1 MSQRI
6 LTVDDS
12 DIAQEFLRASL
23 ADIGFDDVV
32 GICNPLEALGA
43 IKDGSLQADL
53 ILMDIMMPEM
63 DGIELCAHIR
73 SVDAWSD
80 VPIIMLTSRKE
91 VESLTQ
97 AFLAGAND
105 YLTKPFSRVELQ
117 ARMRSCLRLKSEL
130 DRRRVNE
137 DERRAN
143 APRGRVARTQLPA
156 LMGTQAAFQNSLLA
170 LSPSAQAELGLI
182 VLRIDPS
189 WDDEEVSATRL
200 GSRRGLV
207 AQRLGGVA
215 IEAREFLA
223 HWDEDL
229 FCHAMP
235 GASRET
241 LEQRARQFVDSV
253 AEAALSDGAGRS
265 RPPISVSA
273 GLVLPEGEPAAKAL
287 VRAIQALD
295 SIGVGHGADRGQVI
309 WTPPKPAA
317 EG

>member
-97 AFLAGAND
+97 AFLPG
-105 YLTKPFSRVELQ
+105 
-117 ARMRSCLRLKSEL
+117 RM
-130 DRRRVNE
+130 
-137 DERRAN
+137 
-143 APRGRVARTQLPA
+143 T
-156 LMGTQAAFQNSLLA
+156 
-170 LSPSAQAELGLI
+170 I
-182 VLRIDPS
+182 
-189 WDDEEVSATRL
+189 
-200 GSRRGLV
+200 
-207 AQRLGGVA
+207 
-215 IEAREFLA
+215 
-223 HWDEDL
+223 
-229 FCHAMP
+229 
-235 GASRET
+235 
-241 LEQRARQFVDSV
+241 
-253 AEAALSDGAGRS
+253 
-265 RPPISVSA
+265 
-273 GLVLPEGEPAAKAL
+273 
-287 VRAIQALD
+287 
-295 SIGVGHGADRGQVI
+295 
-309 WTPPKPAA
+309 
-317 EG
+317 